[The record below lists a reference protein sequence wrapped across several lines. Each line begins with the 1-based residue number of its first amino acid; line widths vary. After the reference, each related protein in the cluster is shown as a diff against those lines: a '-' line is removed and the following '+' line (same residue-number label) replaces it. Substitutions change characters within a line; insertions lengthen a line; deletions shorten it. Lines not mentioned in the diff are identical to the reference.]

1 MSSEAMKW
9 AKLQSIE
16 SGPLSRALD
25 VLAQL
30 ANERQGHSL
39 FHSQA
44 TIAARLHCSVRTAR
58 NLLADLETLKVI
70 QRARRSRGRGLGR
83 TTDLI
88 RLRTDQNFTFTKD
101 QIRTLLQAAK
111 VAGCNRASTGS
122 YNRQISHLQP
132 AETAGDRSTS
142 DQQKEVVNQEGQP
155 QGSQSALGVTSDK
168 PALRVVAGGR
178 A

>member
-9 AKLQSIE
+9 AKAQTIE
-16 SGPLSRALD
+16 NGPLARALD

-30 ANERQGHSL
+30 ANAEKGHSL
-39 FHSQA
+39 FHSQK

-58 NLLADLETLKVI
+58 NLLADLETLRII

-88 RLRTDQNFTFTKD
+88 RLRLDQSFTFDKD

-111 VAGCNRASTGS
+111 PAACKSPLGGS
-122 YNRQISHLQP
+122 YKRQLSHLQA
-132 AETAGDRSTS
+132 AETAGHDQPL
-142 DQQKEVVNQEGQP
+142 DQQKKRIIQQE
-155 QGSQSALGVTSDK
+155 QGLVRGEAHETPAV
-168 PALRVVAGGR
+168 PALRVVSGGR